1 MKEIELKKYAKLMT
15 TRFLED
21 PGVVFQISGLKRAEF
36 LLSLQSEGQI
46 QAFSQHNA
54 VQVLDG
60 GQGLL
65 IGYSSKELPEPLLLE
80 VMQQSSLNLLEK
92 ATEDELLFMQSKAIL
107 ESEIIPQNWHNKYFD
122 GEVFHLLVVAID
134 KSLKGTGAF
143 RKLLMPV
150 ITACEMKMMPIV
162 LETFNPD
169 NVPLY
174 EHFGFQ
180 LVESHISDKIDLT
193 CFCMMRSGL

>member
-1 MKEIELKKYAKLMT
+1 LKEIEVEKYAKLMT
-15 TRFLED
+15 KRFLED
-21 PGVVFQISGLKRAEF
+21 PGVMFQISDLKRAEF

-46 QAFSQHNA
+46 QAFNQHDA

-65 IGYSSKELPEPLLLE
+65 IGYSSKEIPEPLLLE
-80 VMQQSSLNLLEK
+80 VMQQSSVKLLEK
-92 ATEDELLFMQSKAIL
+92 ATEEELLFMQSKAIL
-107 ESEIIPQNWHNKYFD
+107 ESEIIPQNWHIKYFD
-122 GEVFHLLVVAID
+122 EEAFHLLVVAID
-134 KSLKGTGAF
+134 KSLKGKGAF

-150 ITACEMKMMPIV
+150 ILACEKKRMPIV

-169 NVPLY
+169 NIPIY

-180 LVESHISDKIDLT
+180 LMESHVSDKIDLT
-193 CFCMMRSGL
+193 CFCMMRSGR